1 MTHVEALQQTL
12 QPGEAALVTSA
23 AARHWLSGFFADDG
37 AILCTRTKAVYLL
50 DSRYIEA
57 GQHAVKTLPCALMTR
72 LFEAVA
78 AFLGEQNAATL
89 LTQAQAMTVA
99 EHERLQTALDGVCT
113 VLADGRLDT
122 AIEQGRR
129 VKTAEEIKNLKAA
142 QALTDDGFS
151 YILPR
156 LAVGRT
162 EREIALELEMY
173 LRQNGSE
180 GVSFDFIVASGENG
194 SCPHA
199 VPSTRALQK
208 GDLITFD
215 FGAVVGGMHAD
226 MTRTVALGTVSEQQK
241 TIYETV
247 LAAQTAA
254 LARVAPGVRCADV
267 DRAARDVIAA
277 AGYGDAFG
285 HSTGHGVGYE
295 IHEAP
300 NLSPRA
306 DDTALLEIGNVV
318 TVEPGIYLPG
328 VGGVR
333 IEDMALVT
341 ENGAEN
347 LTKSKKSLLIV

>member
-1 MTHVEALQQTL
+1 MTSIQKLQAVL
-12 QPGEAALVTSA
+12 CDGEAALIASP

-37 AILCTRTKAVYLL
+37 AILLTADTAVYLL

-57 GQHAVKTLPCALMTR
+57 GQKAVTALPCALMTR
-72 LFEAVA
+72 LFESVA
-78 AFLGEQNAATL
+78 LFLGEHGAATL
-89 LTQAQAMTVA
+89 LMEAEQTTVA
-99 EHERLQTALDGVCT
+99 SKARLQDALGDSV
-113 VLADGRLDT
+113 VLCADGRLDA

-129 VKTAEEIKNLKAA
+129 IKTDTELKNLRAA

-156 LAVGRT
+156 LSPGRT
-162 EREIALELEMY
+162 EREVALELEMY
-173 LRQNGSE
+173 LRKNGSE

-199 VPSTRALQK
+199 VPSDRTLQN

-226 MTRTVALGTVSEQQK
+226 MTRTVALGTISDKQK
-241 TIYETV
+241 EIYGTV
-247 LAAQTAA
+247 LSAQAAA
-254 LARVAPGVRCADV
+254 LSVIGAGVRCTDADK
-267 DRAARDVIAA
+267 AARDVIAA
-277 AGYGDAFG
+277 AGYGDYFG

-306 DDTALLEIGNVV
+306 GDKLLEVGNVV

-333 IEDMALVT
+333 IEDMVLVT
-341 ENGAEN
+341 QNGTEN
-347 LTKSKKSLLIV
+347 LTKSKKSLLIL

>member
-12 QPGEAALVTSA
+12 APGQAALITSPA
-23 AARHWLSGFFADDG
+23 TRHWLSGFFADEG
-37 AILCTRTKAVYLL
+37 VILLTADDAAYLL

-57 GQHAVKTLPCALMTR
+57 GQKAVKSLPCVLMTR
-72 LFEAVA
+72 QQESIA
-78 AFLGEQNAATL
+78 AFLGEHGASTL
-89 LTQAQAMTVA
+89 LVEA
-99 EHERLQTALDGVCT
+99 EQTSLAAAKRLKTALSDAVALCDDGS
-113 VLADGRLDT
+113 LDA
-122 AIEQGRR
+122 AIERGRR
-129 VKTAEEIKNLKAA
+129 VKTAAEIENLKAA

-151 YILPR
+151 YIVER
-156 LAVGRT
+156 LAPGRT
-162 EREIALELEMY
+162 ERDVALDLETY
-173 LRQNGSE
+173 LRRNGSE

-199 VPSTRALQK
+199 VPSYRRLQS

-226 MTRTVALGTVSEQQK
+226 MTRTVALGTVSEKQK
-241 TIYETV
+241 EIYDVV
-247 LAAQTAA
+247 LSAQLAA
-254 LARVAPGVRCADV
+254 LACVKPGVRCADV
-267 DRAARDVIAA
+267 DRAARDVIAN
-277 AGYGDAFG
+277 AGYGDCFG

-306 DDTALLEIGNVV
+306 GDNRLEIGNVV

-347 LTKSKKSLLIV
+347 LTKSKKSLLIL